1 MFHVTKE
8 WLISEKAF
16 TKYNYKRLKN
26 ALTYIKKKLIDSD
39 SNMYLT
45 VYSLIEIN
53 NIITGSNNINLRKVN
68 D

>member
-1 MFHVTKE
+1 MFHVIKE